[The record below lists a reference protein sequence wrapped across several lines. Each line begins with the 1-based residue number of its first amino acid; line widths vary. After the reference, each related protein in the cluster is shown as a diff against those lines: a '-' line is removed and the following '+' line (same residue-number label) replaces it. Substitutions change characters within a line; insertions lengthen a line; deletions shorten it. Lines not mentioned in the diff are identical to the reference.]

1 MDAALR
7 RALDAEL
14 EVIRADPPGAVG
26 FGEKAYLPYSTTVGQ
41 GLVSAPDREVTRLLS
56 DAIDRATEITEIT
69 EPPDPVFAL
78 ALLHVVG
85 QRADD
90 LVDGVLIRALGAE
103 ALMPTAAYLLG
114 RAGYR
119 GYPAR
124 RRDEA
129 AVLRALREHLD
140 DPGDF
145 VDPFLRRSFPG
156 RDFVIAALV
165 RLVGVEQ
172 FTGVDERQAPM
183 VGLALP
189 DFSDAQRTELVRQ
202 LTRPR

>member
-14 EVIRADPPGAVG
+14 ETIRTDPLGAVG
-26 FGEKAYLPYSTTVGQ
+26 FGEKAYLPYTTIGGR
-41 GLVSAPDREVTRLLS
+41 GLVSTPDPEVTRMVA
-56 DAIDRATEITEIT
+56 DAIDESV
-69 EPPDPVFAL
+69 DPVAAM
-78 ALLHVVG
+78 ALLHMVG

-90 LVDGVLIRALGAE
+90 LVDEVLMGALGSE

-114 RAGYR
+114 RTGYR

-124 RRDEA
+124 SRDEA
-129 AVLRALREHLD
+129 AVTRALREHLD
-140 DPGDF
+140 DPGEF
-145 VDPFLRRSFPG
+145 VDPFLGKTFQG

-165 RLVGVEQ
+165 RLLGVER

-189 DFSDAQRTELVRQ
+189 DFSDTQRTELVAQ
-202 LTRPR
+202 LTRPG

>member
-7 RALDAEL
+7 RALEAEL
-14 EVIRADPPGAVG
+14 EAIRADPPGAVG
-26 FGEKAYLPYSTTVGQ
+26 FGEKAYLPYSTTIGQ

-56 DAIDRATEITEIT
+56 DAIDRATEITE
-69 EPPDPVFAL
+69 PPDPVFAL
-78 ALLHVVG
+78 ALLHVIG

-90 LVDGVLIRALGAE
+90 LVDGVLMRALGAE

-145 VDPFLRRSFPG
+145 VDPFLRRTVPG

-165 RLVGVEQ
+165 RLVGVER
-172 FTGVDERQAPM
+172 FTGVDERRAPM
-183 VGLALP
+183 IGLALP

>member
-1 MDAALR
+1 MDDALR
-7 RALDAEL
+7 RALEAEL
-14 EVIRADPPGAVG
+14 EAIRADPLGAVG

-56 DAIDRATEITEIT
+56 DAIVQATEITG
-69 EPPDPVFAL
+69 PADPVAAL

-90 LVDGVLIRALGAE
+90 LVDGVLMRALGSK

-119 GYPAR
+119 GYPER
-124 RRDEA
+124 SRDEA
-129 AVLRALREHLD
+129 AVMRALREHLE

-145 VDPFLRRSFPG
+145 VDPFLRRTFPG

-165 RLVGVEQ
+165 RLLGVER

-189 DFSDAQRTELVRQ
+189 DFSDAQRTELVEQ
-202 LTRPR
+202 LTRPG